1 MGLVVVS
8 SFFVFFVRRRLPPS
22 STRTDTRVPC
32 TTLFRSLEHAA
43 WLCGLR
49 VGLGVALDDVDV
61 GHDDLVAMHAHHVA
75 ALALVLAGGDHHV
88 VALLDS
94 HHVILSSTCD
104 RIASSSPYLSKR
116 SEHFGRERDDLHE
129 LLGAQLAG
137 HGPEDRSEE
146 HTYELQ
152 SLMRISY
159 SVLFL

>member
-1 MGLVVVS
+1 
-8 SFFVFFVRRRLPPS
+8 
-22 STRTDTRVPC
+22 
-32 TTLFRSLEHAA
+32 
-43 WLCGLR
+43 
-49 VGLGVALDDVDV
+49 
-61 GHDDLVAMHAHHVA
+61 MHAHHVA

-137 HGPEDRSEE
+137 HGPEDARADRLVLVVQQHRGVAVEADQRAVGAANALAGARSEE
-146 HTYELQ
+146 HTSELQ
-152 SLMRISY
+152 SLMRLSY
-159 SVLFL
+159 AVFCFK